1 MVMTEAHL
9 TAFGD
14 RDAVTQ
20 ARKLCIQPEKAASSV
35 LGSPQHAE
43 QSGKQALGHA
53 QADMIRRADTFFIAT
68 YHEAE
73 ADDPVGVR
81 SGNDVSH
88 RGGPPGF
95 VQLEGLDRL
104 RWPDYIGNNFFQTLG
119 KSTGNSLKWQRHTL
133 NCLSNAAA
141 LSSSQLLFH
150 I

>member
-1 MVMTEAHL
+1 M
-9 TAFGD
+9 AFSE
-14 RDAVTQ
+14 RVAAAQ
-20 ARKLCIQPEKAASSV
+20 ARKLCIQPELAAQPI

-43 QSGKQALGHA
+43 QSGKGALGQA
-53 QADMIRRADTFFIAT
+53 QANLIQRADTFFIAT

-104 RWPDYIGNNFFQTLG
+104 RWPDYVGNNFFQTLG
-119 KSTGNSLKWQRHTL
+119 VLHGNSSQATGHPLLYRCRAASIRPLDCSQRYELHLKR
-133 NCLSNAAA
+133 
-141 LSSSQLLFH
+141 
-150 I
+150 